1 MVCIPFD
8 EKMGVWKC
16 VFLGLL
22 SVATLKQWGLDE
34 GDIAEVTFAY
44 LNITSANFRWILT
57 AIGQVIIPIN
67 KNINTTSY

>member
-1 MVCIPFD
+1 MRF
-8 EKMGVWKC
+8 
-16 VFLGLL
+16 FLGLL